1 MNVAV
6 STRKDRVSEPMPLP
20 VPQSKGG
27 FVRLRNLVKTYINA
41 AGEFPVLKG
50 INADFNQGEFI
61 AVIGKSG
68 SGKSTLINM
77 ITGIDRPTSGEIFVG
92 DVAVHQL
99 GENQMAI
106 WRGRQ
111 VGVVFQFFQLL
122 PMLSLLENIMLPMDF
137 CNMYSSRERKR
148 RAMHLLEMVDMQE
161 HASKLPSAISG
172 GQQQRVA
179 IARALA
185 NDPPLLVADE
195 PTGNLDSV
203 TAESVY
209 RIFEDMIRQN
219 KTVIMVTHDSSLARR
234 ASRTVLLADGE
245 IVNEYVARA
254 LPLLSHAQMLKATR
268 NLLPMT
274 FTAGETI
281 IQQGTDSDLF
291 YIITEGHIEVGLRT
305 PDGEDIVV
313 ATMGVG
319 EYFGEIEL
327 LRGGKTIATIRAA
340 NDRAVDVVALDRATF
355 CALLGESESTRAAI
369 DQVVDV
375 RIAENIAS
383 GGTPGA

>member
-6 STRKDRVSEPMPLP
+6 STRKDRLSEPMPLP
-20 VPQSKGG
+20 LPEGKGG

-50 INADFNQGEFI
+50 LNADFNQGEFI

-148 RAMHLLEMVDMQE
+148 RAMYLLEMVDMQE